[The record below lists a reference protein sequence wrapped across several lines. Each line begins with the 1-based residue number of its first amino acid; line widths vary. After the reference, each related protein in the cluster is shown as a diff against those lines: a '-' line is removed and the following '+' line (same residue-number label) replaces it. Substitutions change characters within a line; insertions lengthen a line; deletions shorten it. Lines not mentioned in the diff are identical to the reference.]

1 MPRTPFLLPLGRHSR
16 RALGLAVMAAQL
28 LTTVP
33 TMAAS
38 EPPTEASA
46 TMFEDEE
53 NIHVRAERGDAAAQY
68 ELGTTYA
75 YGLGMTQDFA
85 EARRWLERAAAQGHA
100 WSQYELGKMRE
111 RGHGGPADPA
121 QALTWYEQAAAQGEG
136 RAALRAGHLRRA
148 GAGVTRDL
156 QASRRWLTLAAGQNI
171 GEAQLELALLLAS
184 LEEAA
189 ARDEA
194 IAWLERAA
202 SQEPL
207 GRLLLADMRERLR
220 SGRPTT
226 PSAMGADWASH
237 AGQPEAALKHALAP
251 RYGIGE
257 PADEAATRRRLD
269 RLVEQGNAAA
279 MAYLADMMVEGLGG
293 PENPEAAE
301 ALYRRAASLGNGPA
315 QLAMAHVE
323 IMDDDKSLAWLR
335 KAAAQGLP
343 EGQAALGQTLAA
355 EDETR
360 SEGRAWLLKAAQQ
373 GHAEAAYGLTS
384 DRGSGI
390 FIGEEQRS
398 EAQMTWLRFAAER
411 GVSQAQQD
419 LGRSLLEG
427 DQPAEG
433 RAWLERAAAQRDNNA
448 ALALADAYREGKG
461 GPRDVAAASRWY
473 LRAYALGDPN
483 GLYRQYMLL
492 NGPEAASL
500 PLAELLPMVRR
511 EAEKGDAFGQYM
523 LGRMYHLGLGVPRD
537 AAQALRLYTLAAN
550 GQVDSA
556 QAALGLMYAEGDG
569 VPQDVAMAIAWF
581 QKAIA
586 NDGAQAKIHLA
597 RMLRDGR
604 GVPKDVPRAVTLL
617 EEAGYRGLA
626 EGYHELGTM
635 YEHGLGV
642 PVDLTKAK
650 SYYER
655 AASDKWPAAQAHLK
669 DFVTV
674 NGQLRVVDGARYW
687 EDLRRRAERG
697 EPAAQLELGN
707 KLLQLENGTRDVE
720 GGVTWLTRAA
730 TQGHVPAQLELSELL
745 FQGLQVPRG
754 KGWVTVHQDP
764 EAALK
769 WLRRAAEGGSMEAQ
783 LALVERL
790 RRGESADQAEAFRW
804 ALAAARAGH
813 AEAQLTVAEMYA
825 DGTGTQVDGA
835 QALAWAQSALKQ
847 GNQGAYMAIADMYR
861 TGAGVPTDPAQAFAW
876 MLKAAESGDRDAM
889 HRVAEAYA
897 EGAGVAKDLGRAAAW
912 YGKAAEPYDSG
923 RGGFSAAHIYL
934 TGPACVKNE
943 ALAHLWY
950 LTGIDHWIE
959 GGDGTEIFG
968 RGEFKWFQQRYGS
981 LPAAQYALA
990 KRFESGDGL
999 PRDLA
1004 QARAWYGRAAHFD
1017 RKYPDVAMMAHFK
1030 LATMEP
1036 GAHERES
1043 YYEAGLALLQARM
1056 ANPFVFLA
1064 RLGVSW
1070 EFDRQLPAALKAL
1083 HQAAKAGYAPAQ
1095 HELGWLLRTGRG
1107 VPRNEAL
1114 GRQWQALA
1122 ARQGYLPARLA
1133 EPSTMPVEALAR
1145 MVLAM
1150 ESRPEGLEALW
1161 RPASQPPAPYRRAM
1175 TALQSAARAG
1185 KVGPFTPPSDGRF
1198 STSLYVIADEAPSEA
1213 ELKAL
1218 AKRQDISLAEAK
1230 HNWATARLEVRA
1242 RTSRTAAD
1250 RLKWLKEAAELGS
1263 TSSMAHL
1270 AEAYLTG
1277 KGAPKDPIEAMRWA
1291 TLAQVAGVEVWNDKT
1306 LDGLFTAEQ
1315 VAAGRAK
1322 AMRIWTQRHKI
1333 QLAP

>member
-1 MPRTPFLLPLGRHSR
+1 
-16 RALGLAVMAAQL
+16 MAAQL
-28 LTTVP
+28 LTTMP

-38 EPPTEASA
+38 EPQTEASA

-53 NIHVRAERGDAAAQY
+53 NVHVLAERGDPAAQY

-75 YGLGMTQDFA
+75 YGMGLKQDFA
-85 EARRWLERAAAQGHA
+85 EAQRWLERAAAQGHA

-148 GAGVTRDL
+148 GADVPWDV

-184 LEEAA
+184 LEEAP

-237 AGQPEAALKHALAP
+237 AEQPEAALKHALAA

-257 PADEAATRRRLD
+257 PADEGATRRRLE
-269 RLVEQGNAAA
+269 RLVGQGNAAA

-293 PENPEAAE
+293 PEDPKSAK
-301 ALYRRAASLGNGPA
+301 ALYRRAATLGDGPA
-315 QLAMAHVE
+315 QLAMAGVE

-343 EGQAALGQTLAA
+343 EAQAALGMTLAA

-360 SEGRAWLLKAAQQ
+360 QEGRAWLSKAAHQ

-398 EAQMTWLRFAAER
+398 EAQMKWLRFAAER
-411 GVSQAQQD
+411 GVSQAQQA

-448 ALALADAYREGKG
+448 ALALADAYLEGKG
-461 GPRDVAAASRWY
+461 GAKDVAAASRWY

-483 GLYRQYMLL
+483 GLFRQYLL
-492 NGPEAASL
+492 LHGPEAASL
-500 PLAELLPMVRR
+500 PHAELLPPIRR
-511 EAEKGDAFGQYM
+511 EAAKGNAFGQYM
-523 LGRMYHLGLGVPRD
+523 LGRMHHLGLGVPRD
-537 AAQALRLYTLAAN
+537 TTQALRLYTLAASGN
-550 GQVDSA
+550 FEGAQV
-556 QAALGLMYAEGDG
+556 ALGRMHAEGDG
-569 VPQDVAMAIAWF
+569 VPRDDAAAIAWF

-586 NDGAQAKIHLA
+586 NESAQAKIHLA

-604 GVPKDVPRAVTLL
+604 GVPKDVPQAVKLL
-617 EEAGYRGLA
+617 EEAGYRGLG
-626 EGYHELGTM
+626 EGYHELGAI

-674 NGQLRVVDGARYW
+674 GGQLRVVDGARYW

-745 FQGLQVPRG
+745 FQGLQVQRG
-754 KGWVTVHQDP
+754 QDWVTVYQDP
-764 EAALK
+764 EAALN
-769 WLRRAAEGGSMEAQ
+769 WLRRAAEGGSLEAQ
-783 LALVERL
+783 LALVGRL
-790 RRGESADQAEAFRW
+790 RHDDAADQVEAFRW

-825 DGTGTQVDGA
+825 DGTGTPVDGA

-876 MLKAAESGDRDAM
+876 MLKAAERGDRDAM
-889 HRVAEAYA
+889 YRVAEAYA
-897 EGAGVAKDLGRAAAW
+897 EGEGVVKDLGRAAAW

-923 RGGFSAAHIYL
+923 RGGFSAARIYM
-934 TGPACVKNE
+934 TGPAGVKNE
-943 ALAHLWY
+943 VQAHLWY

-968 RGEFKWFQQRYGS
+968 GGEFKGFQQRYGS

-999 PRDLA
+999 PRDLE

-1017 RKYPDVAMMAHFK
+1017 RKYPKIAMMAHFK

-1036 GAHERES
+1036 GADERES
-1043 YYEAGLALLQARM
+1043 HHAAGLALLKDQM
-1056 ANPFVFLA
+1056 ANPFDFLA
-1064 RLGVSW
+1064 QLGVSW
-1070 EFDRQLPAALKAL
+1070 EFDRQFPVAMKAL

-1122 ARQGYLPARLA
+1122 AKQGYLPARLA
-1133 EPSTMPVEALAR
+1133 EPGSVPVEALAR

-1150 ESRPEGLEALW
+1150 EARPDGLTALG
-1161 RPASQPPAPYRRAM
+1161 RPASQPPASYRRALA
-1175 TALQSAARAG
+1175 ALQSAARAG

-1198 STSLYVIADEAPSEA
+1198 STSLYMIADEAPSEA
-1213 ELKAL
+1213 ELKAF

-1230 HNWATARLEVRA
+1230 HTWSTARLEVRA
-1242 RTSRTAAD
+1242 RMSRTAAD
-1250 RLKWLKEAAELGS
+1250 RLKWLREAAEQGS
-1263 TSSMAHL
+1263 TSSMAQL
-1270 AEAYLTG
+1270 AEAYRTG
-1277 KGAPKDPIEAMRWA
+1277 KGAPKDPIVAMKWG
-1291 TLAQVAGVEVWNDKT
+1291 TLAQVAGVQVWDDKT
-1306 LDGLFTAEQ
+1306 LDGLFTAGQ
-1315 VAAGRAK
+1315 IAAGRVE